1 MLPDPLPDDPRKWEG
16 WNLYD
21 SNDPYQRLC
30 LTFSPRPS
38 NEKIEE
44 HSRRLLVWWQKKLPL
59 KNQPSN
65 PLAQLLRAGIDAAP
79 RCISEART
87 ELLNPARRA
96 EIDARLAESQRQS
109 GLTEFQKF
117 LDFALSDRV
126 LTAEEEANLLKLG
139 RALSLSSA
147 DIHAATAAGLRATGA
162 RREADLPPPAPAPA
176 PAPPPPP
183 PPPPPAPI
191 LATAA
196 AETPRTRR
204 VRGGANPAEEFRRM
218 LRLSGLDQD
227 SMSDDR
233 RDTFIDMAENL
244 GLNGGDAED
253 MVDEY
258 LEAIADGTASVNLPP
273 SAGQPATTPRV
284 PAPAAAAMKAKLA
297 AGGRTATPAPGKTTA
312 VAQPVETL
320 SREEELSRYAA
331 FATSVGAQMLF
342 IPSGAFMMGS
352 AAASAS
358 VNEQPP
364 TRVTLSRYYLSR
376 HPVTNAE
383 YEQFAP
389 DHKSRRGSWAGPEH
403 PAIYVSSLDA
413 IKFCQW
419 LSARE
424 HKRFRLPSEAEWEYA
439 ARGAD
444 GRTYPWGET
453 TGAGNLANFAD
464 ANTTFAWRD
473 PNVNDGFAETSPV
486 GAYPAGASPFGVE
499 DLSGNV
505 WEWCLDYYEAYKGGE
520 RANPRGPQHGTQ
532 RVYRGGSWKSRFPS
546 LRATARGYNQPAYA
560 SNDVGFRIV
569 CECE

>member
-16 WNLYD
+16 WSSYD
-21 SNDPYQRLC
+21 SKDPYQRLC
-30 LTFSPRPS
+30 LTFNSQPS
-38 NEKIEE
+38 NERIEE
-44 HSRRLLVWWQKKLPL
+44 NSRRLLVWWQKKLPL

-79 RCISEART
+79 RFIAEART
-87 ELLNPARRA
+87 ELLNPVRRA
-96 EIDARLAESQRQS
+96 EIDADLAERQRKT
-109 GLTEFQKF
+109 GLAEFQKF
-117 LDFALSDRV
+117 LDFALSDRL
-126 LTAEEEANLLKLG
+126 LTTEEETNLLKLG
-139 RALSLSSA
+139 RALSLSTA
-147 DIHAATAAGLRATGA
+147 DIEAAITAGLRATGA
-162 RREADLPPPAPAPA
+162 RREADLPLPAPR
-176 PAPPPPP
+176 PPPPP
-183 PPPPPAPI
+183 LAPI
-191 LATAA
+191 SGAS
-196 AETPRTRR
+196 AEPPRTRR
-204 VRGGANPAEEFRRM
+204 VRAGNPAEEFRRM

-284 PAPAAAAMKAKLA
+284 TGPAAAALKAKLA
-297 AGGRTATPAPGKTTA
+297 GGRTTTSVPGKTTPL
-312 VAQPVETL
+312 VQPAETL
-320 SREEELSRYAA
+320 SREEELRRYPA
-331 FATSVGAQMLF
+331 FTSSAGPQMLF
-342 IPSGAFMMGS
+342 IPAATFTMGS
-352 AAASAS
+352 AAANAS
-358 VNEQPP
+358 VNEQPI

-376 HPVTNAE
+376 YPVTNAE

-389 DHKSRRGSWAGPEH
+389 EHKSRRGSWAGPEH

-413 IKFCQW
+413 IKYCQW

-424 HKRFRLPSEAEWEYA
+424 HKRFRLPAEAEWEHA
-439 ARGAD
+439 ARGSD
-444 GRTYPWGET
+444 ERTYPWGET
-453 TGAGNLANFAD
+453 TGTGTLANFAD

-486 GAYPAGASPFGVE
+486 GSYPAGASPFGVE
-499 DLSGNV
+499 DMAGNV
-505 WEWCLDYYEAYKGGE
+505 WEWCLDYYESYKGGE

-532 RVYRGGSWKSRFPS
+532 RVYRGGSWKSRFAS
-546 LRATARGYNQPAYA
+546 LRATSRGYNQPAYA